1 MTIEPAP
8 VKHHLSQDPKL
19 KLLVDTIPFPEAKPT
34 QDLYLALLESIVSQQ
49 LSVRVADV
57 IWGRV
62 LALFPDGYPRPE
74 RVVAL
79 PVETL
84 RGVGLSFQK
93 AGYFQNVAR
102 YALDNQLVHAD
113 LATVADEELIARL
126 SQIKGVGR
134 WTVEMLLMFALGR
147 PDIFSVDDL
156 GIRQAMIN
164 LYEIEETGKAL
175 KVKLVELA
183 EVWRPYRSYA
193 CRYLWRWKDNPPLT
207 GQTSPT

>member
-1 MTIEPAP
+1 MTIDPAA
-8 VKHHLSQDPKL
+8 VKRHLAQDATL
-19 KLLVDTIPFPEAKPT
+19 KTLVDTIPFPEAKPT

-62 LALFPDGYPRPE
+62 LALFPGNYPEPE
-74 RVVAL
+74 RVLAL

-102 YALDNQLVHAD
+102 YALDNQLAHAD
-113 LATVADEELIARL
+113 LAPVGDEELIARL

-156 GIRQAMIN
+156 GIRQAIIS
-164 LYEIEETGKAL
+164 LYQVEETGKSL
-175 KVKLVELA
+175 KIKLIELSEA
-183 EVWRPYRSYA
+183 WRPYRSYA

-207 GQTSPT
+207 GQTPAA